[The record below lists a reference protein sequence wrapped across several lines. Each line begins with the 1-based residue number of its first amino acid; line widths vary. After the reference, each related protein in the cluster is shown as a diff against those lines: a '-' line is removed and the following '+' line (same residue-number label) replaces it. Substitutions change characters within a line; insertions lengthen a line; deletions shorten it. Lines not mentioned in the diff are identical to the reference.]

1 MSAPTSPTNPPVAP
15 ERAPVGSFTPGSGRR
30 YVPGL
35 RWWICG
41 LLFFATTINYVDR
54 QSLSVLK
61 TMLEKQMNWSEA
73 DYGWIQF
80 AFTAAYAAFPS
91 IAGRVM
97 DSVGVKAGLAIA
109 LVAWSTMSMLTA
121 LARGTIGF
129 AVARFFLG
137 AAEAGNFPASIKAIG
152 QWFPQRERALA
163 TGLFNS
169 GTNVGVMVSFIT
181 VMIAEGFGWQFA
193 FIAIGA
199 IGFIWLVFWQTLY
212 HPPEKHPKLSPEE
225 LAHIKSDQAQNQEKL
240 NLHWT
245 TLLRFKQ
252 IWPFLLGK
260 LLTDPVWWFY
270 LYWLP
275 SFLAKERGQDI
286 LKSAYLLTGIYTAA
300 SFGSVAGGWLSG
312 ALIKRGW
319 RIATARYAAMGI
331 AAVCAPFAILAYYTN
346 NFTLCLV
353 LLGVVTAAHQAWS
366 ANLFT
371 TSTDLF
377 PSKVA
382 GSVVGLGA
390 TTGGLGGMFLTLLA
404 AMSIQWVGNQSVV
417 FVWAGL
423 MHPLSLLIF
432 WLVLGRD
439 FQMADVDAAL
449 ETDKISKPLAVAGGL
464 LISLGLI
471 LVAVIWQNWEV
482 CVRAAKLAGAAQA
495 ATAAVGVALVGLT
508 LLYAGLRTS
517 PRVAVR

>member
-1 MSAPTSPTNPPVAP
+1 MSAPSAPT
-15 ERAPVGSFTPGSGRR
+15 TRR

-41 LLFFATTINYVDR
+41 LLFLATTINYLDR

-61 TMLEKQMNWSEA
+61 TLLEREMHWSEA

-80 AFTAAYAAFPS
+80 AFTTAYAAFPS
-91 IAGRVM
+91 IAGRVIDTM
-97 DSVGVKAGLAIA
+97 GVKFGLAIA
-109 LVAWSTMSMLTA
+109 LVAWSTMSILTA

-169 GTNVGVMVSFIT
+169 GTNVGVMASFLTVMMAETWGWQTAFIT
-181 VMIAEGFGWQFA
+181 
-193 FIAIGA
+193 IGA
-199 IGFIWLVFWQTLY
+199 IGFLWLIAWQMLF
-212 HPPEKHPKLSPEE
+212 HLPEQHPKLSPEE
-225 LAHIKSDQAQNQEKL
+225 LEHIKSDVAQNEEKL
-240 NLHWT
+240 KLHWT
-245 TLLRFKQ
+245 ALLRFRQ

-275 SFLAKERGQDI
+275 SYLNKERGQDI
-286 LKSAYLLTGIYTAA
+286 LGSAFLLTGIYTAA
-300 SFGSVAGGWLSG
+300 SVGSIAGGWLSG
-312 ALIKRGW
+312 HLISKGW
-319 RIATARYAAMGI
+319 RVASARYAAMSI
-331 AAVCAPFAILAYYTN
+331 AAVCAPFAILAYYTDS
-346 NFTLCLV
+346 FKLCIV
-353 LLGVVTAAHQAWS
+353 LISVVTAAHQCWS

-371 TSTDLF
+371 SATDLF
-377 PSKVA
+377 PSKVT

-390 TTGGLGGMFLTLLA
+390 TTGGIGGMFLTLLA

-417 FVWAGL
+417 FVWAGM
-423 MHPLSLLIF
+423 MHPLALLIF
-432 WLVLGRD
+432 WFTLGRD
-439 FQMADVDAAL
+439 FKMADVDTVL
-449 ETDKISKPLAVAGGL
+449 DMSKKSQP
-464 LISLGLI
+464 LI
-471 LVAVIWQNWEV
+471 LAGTSLIVIGFALSALIYVNWEV

-495 ATAAVGVALVGLT
+495 VTAAVGVALIGAVLF
-508 LLYAGLRTS
+508 YAGQ
-517 PRVAVR
+517 PRKGPVVLAT